1 MKEAIQSFLEQ
12 TLVPVLK
19 LGFDPWHAALN
30 ALPPSVW
37 RMAVC
42 LYLLVGCLWTLR
54 LNREF
59 VFRGAPDAAPWRDLR
74 VWVALLVV
82 PYVAVYLIF

>member
-19 LGFDPWHAALN
+19 LGLDPWHAALN
-30 ALPPSVW
+30 ALPPAVW

-42 LYLLVGCLWTLR
+42 VYLLAGTLWTLR
-54 LNREF
+54 LTREF
-59 VFRGAPDAAPWRDLR
+59 VFRGAPDAAGWRDLR
-74 VWVALLVV
+74 LWVPVIVLPYLL
-82 PYVAVYLIF
+82 AYLIF